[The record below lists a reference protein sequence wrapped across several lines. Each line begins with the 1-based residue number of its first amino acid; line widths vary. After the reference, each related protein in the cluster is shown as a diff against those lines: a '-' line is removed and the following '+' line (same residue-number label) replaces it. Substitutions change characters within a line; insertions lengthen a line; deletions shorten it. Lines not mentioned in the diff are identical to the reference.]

1 MPLDNYSKM
10 NDELL
15 HEYQRMIQAHLE
27 HSLRELAEVIDQ
39 EMEEQPDKYFG
50 IGIYGE

>member
-1 MPLDNYSKM
+1 M

-27 HSLRELAEVIDQ
+27 QSLQELADVIEQ
-39 EMEEQPDKYFG
+39 EMEEQPEKYFG
-50 IGIYGE
+50 VGVYGE